1 MEENF
6 PRCVFTA
13 AGADPGGV
21 FNWDITARLKEIRQ
35 PTIVFAGEEDQGNPV
50 AMNKLLA
57 DNIPGAQL
65 RVVKEVG
72 HFYQLERPAEF
83 NQELRQF
90 LHLVAA

>member
-1 MEENF
+1 MMKPHPLTPEAKASSTWE
-6 PRCVFTA
+6 
-13 AGADPGGV
+13 
-21 FNWDITARLKEIRQ
+21 RLEDFVQEQVQGFIH
-35 PTIVFAGEEDQGNPV
+35 ALLEEDQGNPV

-72 HFYQLERPAEF
+72 HFSQLEKPTEF

-90 LHLVAA
+90 LNQVAA